1 MTFRGLILFLASLGS
16 LLYAAPVRCQQL
28 PPSFFQINIKEVDQ
42 IANEAAGLLTLGMSE
57 TLVALNDGRKN
68 NRVIAEGQAKE
79 AIAAFEKANADFKA
93 AAEKVG
99 ERKINRDIIK
109 SSLYELAYESLVD
122 LLRQNK
128 YNEPVDSRTFIILFE
143 DVSSRCTQDITILL
157 SAKPTQAATIGAFL
171 DLIAQ
176 KEILEK
182 LGATSGIITIAMQ

>member
-1 MTFRGLILFLASLGS
+1 MTFRALTIFLASLGS

-28 PPSFFQINIKEVDQ
+28 PPRFFQINIKEVDQ
-42 IANEAAGLLTLGMSE
+42 IANKATGLLTLGMSE

-68 NRVIAEGQAKE
+68 NRAIAEGQAKE
-79 AIAAFEKANADFKA
+79 AIAAFERANAEFKA

-109 SSLYELAYESLVD
+109 DSPYEPAYKSLVD

-128 YNEPVDSRTFIILFE
+128 YDEPADSRTFIILFE

-157 SAKPTQAATIGAFL
+157 SAKPTQPATIGAFL